1 MEQSDSSVRQQE
13 GDESVAVLQE
23 WLEFD
28 LLMRVFS
35 VICCFQN
42 RTPDGMFIC

>member
-1 MEQSDSSVRQQE
+1 MEQSDSSVKQQE

-28 LLMRVFS
+28 LLMHVFS
-35 VICCFQN
+35 V
-42 RTPDGMFIC
+42 MFYF

>member
-23 WLEFD
+23 CLECD
-28 LLMRVFS
+28 LLCM
-35 VICCFQN
+35 CFL
-42 RTPDGMFIC
+42 